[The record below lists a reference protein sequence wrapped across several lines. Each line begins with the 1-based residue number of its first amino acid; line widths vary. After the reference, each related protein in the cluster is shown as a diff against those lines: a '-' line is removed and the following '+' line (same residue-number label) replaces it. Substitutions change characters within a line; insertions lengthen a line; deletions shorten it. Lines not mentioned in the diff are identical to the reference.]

1 MSRLVVATSPHL
13 VLDLHRGRL
22 QVLLTWQAIPVSLLQ
37 MSLGSGHRQV
47 LSPQVLARSASCYWV
62 PFALCRHLLRLHKDL
77 VGLRQTVPVL
87 SLLLLPV
94 EKLREQRPR
103 QRLVLAPQASQSLQP
118 SNPLLLQVP
127 SVLLKPELSDLF
139 SAGFWQL

>member
-94 EKLREQRPR
+94 EKLREQQQQQQQQQR
-103 QRLVLAPQASQSLQP
+103 QRQVLAPQAPQSLQP

-127 SVLLKPELSDLF
+127 
-139 SAGFWQL
+139 